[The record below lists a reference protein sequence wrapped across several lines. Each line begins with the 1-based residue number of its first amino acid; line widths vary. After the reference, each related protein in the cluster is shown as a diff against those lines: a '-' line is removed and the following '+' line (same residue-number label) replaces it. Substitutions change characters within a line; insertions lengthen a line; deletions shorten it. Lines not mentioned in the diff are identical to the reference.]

1 MSLFMFDDVLVGLC
15 RNLDLILL
23 LVKHNFCKHVE
34 NKQYYYTIYL
44 YTLYFIIIYF
54 NFI

>member
-1 MSLFMFDDVLVGLC
+1 MSLFTFDDVLVGLC

-34 NKQYYYTIYL
+34 DNQYH
-44 YTLYFIIIYF
+44 
-54 NFI
+54 